1 MFGLFGK
8 DNFETEMSILEKQHK
23 AVAAELV
30 NAMQRIDIR
39 AQLNA
44 MDSLLSIYDKKIECC
59 KKHNKIELLTSLEA
73 ERSRLNQLR
82 G

>member
-1 MFGLFGK
+1 
-8 DNFETEMSILEKQHK
+8 
-23 AVAAELV
+23 
-30 NAMQRIDIR
+30 MQRIDIR